1 MRKVY
6 TMGKKLIDFI
16 DMKEQEHV
24 EELMQLLRMKLSEDK
39 VKTVLVDIT
48 KLGLVEITRMKKN
61 PPLWEALSSNHLLFN
76 YFI

>member
-1 MRKVY
+1 
-6 TMGKKLIDFI
+6 MGKKLIDFI

-61 PPLWEALSSNHLLFN
+61 PPLREALSWE
-76 YFI
+76 

>member
-1 MRKVY
+1 MECNIDSISEE
-6 TMGKKLIDFI
+6 KLII
-16 DMKEQEHV
+16 MKEQEHV

-61 PPLWEALSSNHLLFN
+61 PPLREVLQSE
-76 YFI
+76 